1 MTKDLQNDIVQWD
14 VNSWSRVFEIWE
26 SKLNAHPDMRG
37 LELGGRQG
45 GLTLW
50 LALKGIKTICSDMEN
65 TEETAAP
72 LHEKHQIGVLVEYQ
86 NIDATQIPF
95 ENYFDVIV
103 FKSIIGGVGSND
115 NLEAQKAAFQQIY
128 KALKPGG
135 KLLFAE
141 NMVASPLHLFFR
153 KRFVNWGARWRYVT
167 LQEMR
172 DFLQDFSN
180 VELKTT
186 GFFATFGRSESQ
198 RKFLS
203 FFDRIIFNHITPK
216 SWRYIGYGVAEK

>member
-1 MTKDLQNDIVQWD
+1 MTKELQKDILQWD
-14 VNSWSRVFEIWE
+14 VNSWSRIFEVWE
-26 SKLNAHPDMRG
+26 PEIKLHTEMLG
-37 LELGGRQG
+37 LEIGGRQG

-50 LALKGIKTICSDMEN
+50 LTLKGIKTICSDLEN

-72 LHEKHQIGVLVEYQ
+72 LHEKYQVRNLVEYQ
-86 NIDATQIPF
+86 NIDATNIPF
-95 ENYFDVIV
+95 ENNFDVIV

-115 NLEAQKAAFQQIY
+115 NLEAQKAAFQQIH

-167 LQEMR
+167 LQEMDDFLR
-172 DFLQDFSN
+172 DFSQ

-186 GFFATFGRSESQ
+186 GFLATFGRSESQ

-203 FFDRIIFNHITPK
+203 FFDRILFNYITPK
-216 SWRYIGYGVAEK
+216 SWRYIGYGVAVK

>member
-1 MTKDLQNDIVQWD
+1 MTKELQKDILQWD
-14 VNSWSRVFEIWE
+14 VNSWSRIFEVWE
-26 SKLNAHPDMRG
+26 LEIKPHTEMLG
-37 LELGGRQG
+37 LEIGGRQG

-50 LALKGIKTICSDMEN
+50 LTLKGIKTICSDLEN

-72 LHEKHQIGVLVEYQ
+72 LHEKYQVRNLVEYQ
-86 NIDATQIPF
+86 NIDATDIPF
-95 ENYFDVIV
+95 ENHFDVIV

-115 NLEAQKAAFQQIY
+115 NLEAQKAAFRQIH

-153 KRFVNWGARWRYVT
+153 KRCVNWGARWRYVT
-167 LQEMR
+167 LQEMDDFLR
-172 DFLQDFSN
+172 DFAK

-186 GFFATFGRSESQ
+186 GFLATFGRSESQ
-198 RKFLS
+198 RKFLA
-203 FFDRIIFNHITPK
+203 FFDRILFNHITPK
-216 SWRYIGYGVAEK
+216 SWRYIGYGVAVK